1 MSLDHFQINDIFW
14 TLQGEGYHTGR
25 RALFI
30 RLPFCN
36 YHCPWC
42 DTEYNSF
49 KNRPKDQ
56 VKTFMEQEPSRF
68 AVITGGEPS
77 IHKDL
82 PKLLKLLKD
91 KGFYVAC
98 ETNGSFPVH
107 EKIDFVTTSPKK
119 YTNGKFEDYYIHPKV
134 YERTKEWKY
143 VVDNQFDFDK
153 LKRHEPFK
161 KDTYY
166 SLSPEFSEM
175 KKNTQNIIEF
185 IKANPRWQLSLQT
198 HKWINIP

>member
-1 MSLDHFQINDIFW
+1 MSSDHFQINDIFW
-14 TLQGEGYHTGR
+14 TLQGEGHFSGR

-42 DTEYNSF
+42 DTEFNSF
-49 KNRPKDQ
+49 KNQPKTQIKD
-56 VKTFMEQEPSRF
+56 FMEKEPSRF

-82 PKLLKLLKD
+82 PELLELLKD
-91 KGFYVAC
+91 LGFYVAC
-98 ETNGSFPVH
+98 ETNGSFPIH

-119 YTNGKFEDYYIHPKV
+119 YTNGKFEDYYIHPQV
-134 YERTKEWKY
+134 YDRTKEWKY

-153 LKRHEPFK
+153 LKRHEPFRENV
-161 KDTYY
+161 YH

-175 KKNTQNIIEF
+175 EKNTKTIIEF
-185 IKANPRWQLSLQT
+185 IKTNPLWQLSLQT